1 MKQKHSF
8 FVTVGIPSLFL
19 IFSVL
24 VLSVLTLLTLGSSRN
39 SLNTAKHSLEQTE
52 KYYKACS
59 SATETISQIR
69 SWAGQF
75 AEESASEEEYFSQLS
90 QFADTEGALTWD
102 SAKHTLS
109 FSKKISDTQQLS
121 VILELLYPAEKN
133 TQALNVLQWNT
144 ELTGSWTPDNSQN
157 VFKGGK

>member
-8 FVTVGIPSLFL
+8 FITVGIPSLFL

-24 VLSVLTLLTLGSSRN
+24 VLSVLALLTLGSSRN
-39 SLNTAKHSLEQTE
+39 SLNTARHSLEQTE

-59 SATETISQIR
+59 SATETVSQIR

-75 AEESASEEEYFSQLS
+75 SEGSANEEEYFSRIR

-109 FSKKISDTQQLS
+109 FSENISDTQQLS

-157 VFKGGK
+157 VFKGDK